1 MVEKS
6 VLIDALKKAKEQAPE
21 RKFTE
26 SVDMTINLKN
36 IDMSQPKNRIDE
48 TILLPHGNGR
58 VVKIAVLG
66 SGDIVTQARESGVEL
81 IMGQEEIERLGGA
94 PREARKVATEHQFF
108 LAETQVMSLV
118 GRWLGPRLGPR
129 GRMPQPIPAGTDIR
143 PIVERLRKS
152 VKVRTKDKMS
162 FSLKVGTTAMGEE
175 EVADNMDAVLKRVL
189 SKLEM
194 GDFQVRSVYI
204 KTTMGP
210 SVKVE
215 I

>member
-6 VLIDALKKAKEQAPE
+6 VIVDALTKAKEQAPE

-26 SVDMTINLKN
+26 SVDMTINFKS

-66 SGDIVTQARESGVEL
+66 TGDIVTQAKDSGVEL
-81 IMGQEEIERLGGA
+81 IMGPEEIERLGGV

-108 LAETQVMSLV
+108 LADTAVMSLV

-129 GRMPQPIPAGTDIR
+129 GRMPQPIPSGTDIR
-143 PIVERLRKS
+143 PMVERLRKS

-162 FSLKVGTTAMGEE
+162 FSLKIGTTTMSEAEI
-175 EVADNMDAVLKRVL
+175 ADNIDVVLKRVL
-189 SKLEM
+189 AKLEM
-194 GDFQVRSVYI
+194 GELQIRSVYV

-210 SVKVE
+210 SVRVM
-215 I
+215 

>member
-6 VLIDALKKAKEQAPE
+6 VIVDALKKAKEEAPE

-26 SVDMTINLKN
+26 SVDMTINFKN

-48 TILLPHGNGR
+48 IILLPHGNGR

-66 SGDIVTQARESGVEL
+66 TGDIITQAKDSGVEL
-81 IMGQEEIERLGGA
+81 IMGPEEIERLGGA
-94 PREARKVATEHQFF
+94 PREARKVALEHQFF
-108 LAETQVMSLV
+108 LADTAVMSLV

-143 PIVERLRKS
+143 PMVERLRKS

-162 FSLKVGTTAMGEE
+162 FSLKIGTTTMSEAEIS
-175 EVADNMDAVLKRVL
+175 DNIDAVLKRVL
-189 SKLEM
+189 AKLEM
-194 GDFQVRSVYI
+194 GEYQIRSVYV

-210 SVKVE
+210 SVRVM
-215 I
+215 